1 MTVLL
6 VDDSPI
12 MRRYVARTLQM
23 TGLETTIH
31 EAENGREGIERALDL
46 VPDLV
51 ITDLNMPEMSGVE
64 LIEKMHA
71 STQLRRIPVMV
82 LTADRSPARPAE
94 VLGCGA
100 STYLTKPVTPQTLR
114 RELLALLEA
123 IQ

>member
-6 VDDSPI
+6 VDDSPV

-23 TGLETTIH
+23 TGLEATIY
-31 EAENGREGIERALDL
+31 EAENGRQGMEKALDI

-51 ITDLNMPEMSGVE
+51 ITDLNMPEMSGTE
-64 LIEKMHA
+64 LIEQMHA
-71 STQLRRIPVMV
+71 STQLRRIPVLV

-100 STYLTKPVTPQTLR
+100 SSYLTKPVTPQALR
-114 RELLALLEA
+114 RELLSLLEA
-123 IQ
+123 LQ